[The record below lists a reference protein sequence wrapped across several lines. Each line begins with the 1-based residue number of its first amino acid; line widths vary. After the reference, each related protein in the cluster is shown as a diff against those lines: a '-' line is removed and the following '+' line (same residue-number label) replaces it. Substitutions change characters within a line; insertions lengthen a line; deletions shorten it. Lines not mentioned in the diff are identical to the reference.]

1 MNSITRK
8 RKFKEERKRKPLSEV
23 IEFALQY
30 AENERKNKFM
40 KWFNN
45 LLIFIYTLVIGIIII
60 SCLVK

>member
-1 MNSITRK
+1 MNIITRK

-40 KWFNN
+40 KWFTNS
-45 LLIFIYTLVIGIIII
+45 LIFIYTLVIGIIII